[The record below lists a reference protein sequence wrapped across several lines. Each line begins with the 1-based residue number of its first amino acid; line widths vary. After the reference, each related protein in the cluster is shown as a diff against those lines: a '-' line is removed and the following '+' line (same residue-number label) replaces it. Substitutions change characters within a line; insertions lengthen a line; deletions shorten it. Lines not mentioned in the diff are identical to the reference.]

1 VGKVEDVEEDGWF
14 TGEIGCRAPP
24 DLVMANEVEL
34 VKRSMLVM
42 KIQRPIKMHLVLP
55 QHL

>member
-1 VGKVEDVEEDGWF
+1 
-14 TGEIGCRAPP
+14 
-24 DLVMANEVEL
+24 MANEVEL